1 MKHIHRSC
9 VHVAYRNLEAASNRT
24 PKIRAIET
32 VPGAAA
38 GIAISLAAHRA
49 GDARSPDDLDLRG
62 LGCQAAARV
71 GQAGLRSDRRPNGSC
86 LHDDRTL
93 TATLPGSLP
102 LELEPVRGLRF
113 GVEDQPAITAEFETG

>member
-49 GDARSPDDLDLRG
+49 GGARSPDDLDLRG
-62 LGCQAAARV
+62 LGGQAAARV
-71 GQAGLRSDRRPNGSC
+71 EQAGRRSDRRPNGSR
-86 LHDDRTL
+86 LRAP
-93 TATLPGSLP
+93 ATS
-102 LELEPVRGLRF
+102 
-113 GVEDQPAITAEFETG
+113 PAIARVGG